1 MISPQQK
8 KILAFPYSKYDAIIC
23 DGAVRSGKT
32 SIMMWAFVRWA
43 MENFSGQRFGI
54 CGKTVDSCSKNII
67 VPFTAMTL
75 AKEKYTMRWR
85 RSEKILEVRRG
96 TTTNWFEVFGGKD
109 ESSAALIQGRT
120 LAGVLLDEVALM
132 PRSFVEQALARCSVD
147 GNKKWFS
154 CNPESPQH
162 WFSLEWIKKHD
173 ERNALYLHFTM
184 RDNPGLTEKVIE
196 QYESMF
202 SGVFHDRFIRGLW
215 VVAEGLVYPMF
226 DERNITDEVPKS
238 GEYYVSCDYGTLNP
252 FSAGLWCWNGKV
264 ATRVREY
271 YYSGRDER
279 NNKTDE
285 EYYIELEKLAGDL
298 PVKSVIVDPSAA
310 SFIEVIRRH
319 KRFRVQKAINDV
331 IPGIATTAR
340 YIQDGTIKVH
350 RNCKDAIR
358 EFGLYR
364 WDDKSTEDKPI
375 KENDHAMDDIRYFTM
390 TILRH
395 KVRKAGQPQYI
406 PLWER

>member
-32 SIMMWAFVRWA
+32 SIMMWAFVSWA

-162 WFSLEWIKKHD
+162 WFYLEWIKKHD

-202 SGVFHDRFIRGLW
+202 SGVFYDRFIRGLW

-226 DERNITDEVPKS
+226 DERNITDEVPES
-238 GEYYVSCDYGTLNP
+238 GEYYMSCDYGTLNP

-279 NNKTDE
+279 SNKTDE

-298 PVKSVIVDPSAA
+298 PVKSVVIDPSAA

-319 KRFRVQKAINDV
+319 KRFRVQKAVNDV

-340 YIQDGTIKVH
+340 YIQDGTIKVY
-350 RNCKDAIR
+350 RSCKDAIR

-364 WDDKSTEDKPI
+364 WDEKSTEDKPI

-395 KVRKAGQPQYI
+395 KVRKAGQQQYI